1 MFRRTPIC
9 IVLPLL
15 SLILFKSSHGP
26 ATVRATADYTRP
38 FGIYHPSSNK
48 TLRKAALW
56 YSINFFT
63 SHIFLREIQQSLVDI
78 LFNVVCIIIDHAVSD
93 LANNNS
99 LRLLDFQSRQTS
111 QPQRE
116 RKETEEARE
125 RFFFSVFSLFLFC
138 VLNDSLDEA

>member
-1 MFRRTPIC
+1 MFSPPGDAPHGRLISIWSAPDPAGSQLLDTRKAPSPKKSQGGQRGRFPT
-9 IVLPLL
+9 LGASFPLL
-15 SLILFKSSHGP
+15 WAS
-26 ATVRATADYTRP
+26 
-38 FGIYHPSSNK
+38 
-48 TLRKAALW
+48 
-56 YSINFFT
+56 
-63 SHIFLREIQQSLVDI
+63 FLREIQQSLVDI

-138 VLNDSLDEA
+138 VLLNDSLDEA

>member
-38 FGIYHPSSNK
+38 FGIYHPSGNK
-48 TLRKAALW
+48 TLREVALW

-116 RKETEEARE
+116 RKEAEEARE